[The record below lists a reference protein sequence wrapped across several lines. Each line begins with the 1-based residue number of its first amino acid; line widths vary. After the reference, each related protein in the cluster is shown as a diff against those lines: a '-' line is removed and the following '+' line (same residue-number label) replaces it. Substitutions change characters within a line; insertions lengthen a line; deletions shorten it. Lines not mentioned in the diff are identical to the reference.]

1 MVNRLFRFHQHLD
14 SQLEKKWHA
23 GCTSFTVT
31 KWSRIRN
38 RVFGTFVMLISLLEE
53 VASFAAIF
61 LFVTALAFWSNILS
75 TI

>member
-1 MVNRLFRFHQHLD
+1 MQFPCRD
-14 SQLEKKWHA
+14 HA
-23 GCTSFTVT
+23 VT
-31 KWSRIRN
+31 FCNLSL
-38 RVFGTFVMLISLLEE
+38 GTTAMFISLLEE

>member
-1 MVNRLFRFHQHLD
+1 MLILMQNKNGTPDANQWLWPRGH
-14 SQLEKKWHA
+14 EYA
-23 GCTSFTVT
+23 T
-31 KWSRIRN
+31 
-38 RVFGTFVMLISLLEE
+38 GTFGNLAMLISLLEE

>member
-1 MVNRLFRFHQHLD
+1 MARRMQHPCRD
-14 SQLEKKWHA
+14 HA
-23 GCTSFTVT
+23 VT
-31 KWSRIRN
+31 LCN
-38 RVFGTFVMLISLLEE
+38 LLAGTTAMFISLLEE

>member
-1 MVNRLFRFHQHLD
+1 M
-14 SQLEKKWHA
+14 QLPCRDRA
-23 GCTSFTVT
+23 VTICNLSLGTSAMF
-31 KWSRIRN
+31 
-38 RVFGTFVMLISLLEE
+38 ISLLEE

>member
-1 MVNRLFRFHQHLD
+1 MQFPGRD
-14 SQLEKKWHA
+14 HA
-23 GCTSFTVT
+23 VT
-31 KWSRIRN
+31 FCNLSL
-38 RVFGTFVMLISLLEE
+38 GTTAMLISLLEE

>member
-1 MVNRLFRFHQHLD
+1 
-14 SQLEKKWHA
+14 
-23 GCTSFTVT
+23 
-31 KWSRIRN
+31 
-38 RVFGTFVMLISLLEE
+38 